1 MISIHFFL
9 LLSYLLKNK
18 EKYLKPLRSIANENS
33 VPVPADFSMITEA
46 LKYLIKKNFLI
57 INKDQDEKDT
67 PSTPPN
73 TLEEVEDISDNI
85 LYISQYKI
93 TSLGLAAI
101 KGSIDLDIVEKLHS
115 DLKTGLKNMV
125 LSNYLHLLYLCTPY
139 DIAENFLYL
148 NNNTYY
154 LKVFK

>member
-1 MISIHFFL
+1 
-9 LLSYLLKNK
+9 
-18 EKYLKPLRSIANENS
+18 
-33 VPVPADFSMITEA
+33 MITEA

-57 INKDQDEKDT
+57 INKDQDEKET

-115 DLKTGLKNMV
+115 DLKTGLKTMV